1 MNKLINFLFYI
12 LIVNI
17 IVSFLLIVDINS
29 DNGNIEESSILE
41 AISSNDNYNLIVQIL
56 KDTHKEDFIKYID
69 YMQLEIHKT
78 IENDPNNFTAFTI
91 TLPQNKCFIAFY
103 KKNKDATYSFDCI
116 VDNLEKVDDF
126 YFYKDFLVIEQN
138 LENKDNYLNHK
149 KFIEIFYKDKFTYES
164 KLKKDLYIE
173 LENFESDNKNTLSAT
188 MDFLDDIPP
197 KILYVCT
204 TSNSSSDLP
213 KEVSKE
219 LYIWDD
225 SLNQFIINKN
235 NNLIK

>member
-91 TLPQNKCFIAFY
+91 TLPQNKCFI
-103 KKNKDATYSFDCI
+103 
-116 VDNLEKVDDF
+116 
-126 YFYKDFLVIEQN
+126 
-138 LENKDNYLNHK
+138 
-149 KFIEIFYKDKFTYES
+149 
-164 KLKKDLYIE
+164 
-173 LENFESDNKNTLSAT
+173 
-188 MDFLDDIPP
+188 
-197 KILYVCT
+197 
-204 TSNSSSDLP
+204 
-213 KEVSKE
+213 
-219 LYIWDD
+219 
-225 SLNQFIINKN
+225 
-235 NNLIK
+235 

>member
-1 MNKLINFLFYI
+1 
-12 LIVNI
+12 
-17 IVSFLLIVDINS
+17 
-29 DNGNIEESSILE
+29 
-41 AISSNDNYNLIVQIL
+41 
-56 KDTHKEDFIKYID
+56 
-69 YMQLEIHKT
+69 
-78 IENDPNNFTAFTI
+78 
-91 TLPQNKCFIAFY
+91 
-103 KKNKDATYSFDCI
+103 
-116 VDNLEKVDDF
+116 
-126 YFYKDFLVIEQN
+126 
-138 LENKDNYLNHK
+138 KDNYLNHK

-204 TSNSSSDLP
+204 TSNSNSDLP